1 MPDTSTAPSHTDRT
15 QLQRPE
21 VVRVGVVVTIAIVA
35 FAAGILIADLDHN
48 VIAGVL
54 RLVSAVV
61 IILLAL
67 RQAVLRIG
75 RSLRRIEVQL
85 SDHRTDAEH
94 AVPGLDPQVIAAAR
108 RISRRLGRRNST

>member
-1 MPDTSTAPSHTDRT
+1 MLDTEPASQDHRP

-21 VVRVGVVVTIAIVA
+21 AVRVGVGVTIAIVA

-54 RLVSAVV
+54 RLVAAVLV
-61 IILLAL
+61 ILLGL
-67 RQAVLRIG
+67 RQAALRIG
-75 RSLRRIEVQL
+75 RRLRHIEVQL
-85 SDHRTDAEH
+85 SDHRIDAGH